1 MGSVELSYGT
11 VDVREATV
19 EEWEDLRECAEALAN
34 PYLSGED
41 LKQVIKHVF
50 EKWVGTVPDLSKVTL
65 KDAWEVLIVAAGP
78 RGEAV
83 RQMPKL
89 FADYL
94 SLFFASEEGREI
106 LLSNTRIGKQNT
118 TKK

>member
-19 EEWEDLRECAEALAN
+19 EEWEDLREYAEALAN

-41 LKQVIKHVF
+41 LKQVIKNVF
-50 EKWVGTVPDLSKVTL
+50 EKWVGKADLSKVTL

-118 TKK
+118 TGK